1 MLGLVP
7 LAAAAADAHRY
18 VLLNGF
24 DNSCGLRSPTDRSP
38 AYYTVVD
45 VREGCVGCRDLC
57 TRTPDGGC
65 LAYQCTSAG
74 SRCELWK
81 RTPRFGQEQPG
92 AECWVKLDAGT
103 HPFEEVARL
112 EQLESLGRAGI
123 GGAPATASD
132 MYKGARYVPPFPP
145 PAPPYLPLVEAE
157 QAFELLGHG
166 TVCACPQTTT
176 QLAARGWRCFTQ
188 HRAIVT

>member
-1 MLGLVP
+1 M
-7 LAAAAADAHRY
+7 
-18 VLLNGF
+18 LLNGF
-24 DNSCGLRSPTDRSP
+24 DNSCGLRSPTDTSP

-57 TRTPDGGC
+57 TRTPDGAC

-81 RTPRFGQEQPG
+81 RTPCFGQKQPG

-112 EQLESLGRAGI
+112 EQLESLGRAGV

-145 PAPPYLPLVEAE
+145 PARPQATDAPHVCSPPAQPMGPVNPARR
-157 QAFELLGHG
+157 GG
-166 TVCACPQTTT
+166 
-176 QLAARGWRCFTQ
+176 AAALFMF
-188 HRAIVT
+188 